1 MKYAWIERR
10 KRPVVHGVGDD
21 GMTFCRVENGRPN
34 GVAVALKH
42 ADAVP
47 VAGRSCLNCAQL
59 SHAFRQ
65 DALNRSR
72 AAANCGAPV
81 ALVAY
86 GPAAHVRLS
95 RCTIP
100 GRLVE
105 P

>member
-34 GVAVALKH
+34 GVAVALRH

-47 VAGRSCLNCAQL
+47 AAGRACLNCAQL

-72 AAANCGAPV
+72 AAMLAIINQPE
-81 ALVAY
+81 
-86 GPAAHVRLS
+86 
-95 RCTIP
+95 
-100 GRLVE
+100 GRM
-105 P
+105 